1 MVVPILDRAVRAAW
15 LVSACCLAAAGCRFL
30 GGGQE
35 MAALPAVQ
43 ADKQAAGRQT
53 ADRTLLLELLF
64 VRHDEHDTALR
75 EELWQYCDEQMLP
88 TDVRQRLA
96 ANGLRVGLVTTH
108 LPPDLA
114 DRLTASAAALADPAA
129 TLATDAAVS
138 RRVLRLLPGRRGEIL
153 TETGI
158 RELVLFQ
165 HDADGVSG
173 QTFHD
178 ASPLLAIRGRPAADR
193 RITIEASPEIK
204 HGPIEKSWVGED
216 GMFRLEAG
224 QQRHRLEQL
233 QFEVTLPPDGMLVV
247 GSAGDDATTAGG
259 CLLRDRDGGDCGD
272 RRLLFLR
279 PLADPI
285 DPLFTPDNGA
295 EAEDGPPLVVR

>member
-1 MVVPILDRAVRAAW
+1 MVVPIPDRAVRAAW
-15 LVSACCLAAAGCRFL
+15 LVSIGCLAAAGCRFL

-35 MAALPAVQ
+35 MASLPTVQ
-43 ADKQAAGRQT
+43 AEQSATKPSV
-53 ADRTLLLELLF
+53 DRTLLLELLF
-64 VRHDEHDTALR
+64 VRYAEHDTVLR

-96 ANGLRVGLVTTH
+96 ANGLRVGLVTTQ
-108 LPPDLA
+108 LPAHLA

-158 RELVLFQ
+158 PELVLFQ

-178 ASPLLAIRGRPAADR
+178 ASPLVAVRARPVADR

-216 GMFRLEAG
+216 GMFRLETG

-233 QFEVTLPPDGMLVV
+233 RFNVTLPPLYTLTFAPWLV
-247 GSAGDDATTAGG
+247 S
-259 CLLRDRDGGDCGD
+259 
-272 RRLLFLR
+272 
-279 PLADPI
+279 P
-285 DPLFTPDNGA
+285 
-295 EAEDGPPLVVR
+295 VV

>member
-1 MVVPILDRAVRAAW
+1 MVVPILEPAVRATW
-15 LVSACCLAAAGCRFL
+15 VVSACCLAAAGCRFL

-35 MAALPAVQ
+35 MASLPTVPVE
-43 ADKQAAGRQT
+43 QT
-53 ADRTLLLELLF
+53 ATKQSVDRTLLLELLF
-64 VRHDEHDTALR
+64 VRYDKHDTDLR
-75 EELWQYCDEQMLP
+75 EDLWQYCDEQMLP

-108 LPPDLA
+108 LPAWLA
-114 DRLTASAAALADPAA
+114 DRLTASAAARADPAA
-129 TLATDAAVS
+129 TLVSDAAVS

-158 RELVLFQ
+158 PELVLFQ
-165 HDADGVSG
+165 HDAGGVSG

-178 ASPLLAIRGRPAADR
+178 ASPLFAIRARPVADR
-193 RITIEASPEIK
+193 KITIEASPEIK

-216 GMFRLEAG
+216 GMFRLETG

-233 QFEVTLPPDGMLVV
+233 QFTVTLPPDGMLVV

-272 RRLLFLR
+272 RQLVVLR
-279 PLADPI
+279 PLADPV
-285 DPLFTPDNGA
+285 DPLFTAANNGD
-295 EAEDGPPLVVR
+295 EADDGPPLLIR

>member
-1 MVVPILDRAVRAAW
+1 MVVPILERAVRATW
-15 LVSACCLAAAGCRFL
+15 VVSACCLAAAGCRFL

-35 MAALPAVQ
+35 MASLPTVPAEQSATKPSV
-43 ADKQAAGRQT
+43 
-53 ADRTLLLELLF
+53 DRTLLLELLF
-64 VRHDEHDTALR
+64 VRYAEHDTVLR

-108 LPPDLA
+108 LPAHLA

-158 RELVLFQ
+158 PELVLFQ

-178 ASPLLAIRGRPAADR
+178 ASPLVAVRARPVADR

-216 GMFRLEAG
+216 GMFRLETG

-233 QFEVTLPPDGMLVV
+233 RFNVTLPPEGMLVV

-272 RRLLFLR
+272 RRLVILR

-285 DPLFTPDNGA
+285 DPLFTADTSD
-295 EAEDGPPLVVR
+295 EADDGPPLVVR